1 MNCAK
6 RIFFTLFNRLRNEKD
21 TLFVSRNSLG
31 TKLATPLAPPTAAST
46 KRRHTPI
53 AGSAM
58 ATEAASKRVALLSHS
73 GVLALFS
80 HKSGKH
86 WLTLR
91 DALQEAEVEGAD
103 LATHVTSVDALFT
116 FLSEEAALNLPRM
129 VVAIFFKL
137 LCEAP
142 GPREKVQQNA
152 PLVRVA
158 PPLPATRSGG
168 HVDAGGDAGDAAA
181 GGGGRAPPG
190 PPLASL
196 RVKAALSGQDA
207 DLHITV
213 RVGRTA
219 AVRAVARQVM
229 ERLHLGL
236 TSAIKLLH
244 AGRELAATAAVDWST
259 FSFVHAVVLADSR
272 PLTISNAPSHPL
284 VATKVVLSS
293 RRIGALAGANA
304 EGGLTLHVKDA
315 GLPLGNGAFGAVYEG
330 SVDDGVRTRKVAVKK
345 FFMLTHPIMYGLA
358 SALDV
363 QTWVERDL
371 LPEVNILAS
380 LAHKNVI
387 RLRCVGL
394 DAVSH
399 AVVPAYVAMDLCS
412 GGTLQSWIT
421 DGNITDRLMVEFTC
435 DLIDA
440 MMYLHQDKK
449 VVHRDIKPDNI
460 FVHDDERQQRP
471 YLVLGDIGLAKALNR
486 SASFVSAAGAV
497 AYRAPEAC
505 TDAAKCSQASDV
517 YSVSLVAVE
526 LVTGRCVYSQS
537 NGDLAVGARLAADA
551 TTKLGS
557 ALEFC
562 GDAWLSSRAA
572 ELLLQ
577 ACTIQDPTAR
587 PSFQAIVSMC
597 PRHEKTLQQVQQA
610 KEAQRVQQLRDFQ
623 AKEAQREQQLR
634 DFQAK
639 EAQREQQ
646 LRDFQAKE
654 AQREQQLRDFQ
665 AKEAQHEQQLR
676 DMQAALEA
684 ANKGQTELRPER
696 APPQQ
701 GKAHTVREAN
711 KEAERMQEVQQDQ
724 VLEVET
730 KEAEGH
736 AEEDGIARP
745 QTTTTILA
753 TRASLLALPIHCV
766 SSFQSLVVCRLSFV
780 VASVSMG
787 WCIDY
792 VCNG

>member
-1 MNCAK
+1 MQKFVLRVEVAQSSEHESPLPLEPQRLGWWVNCAK
-6 RIFFTLFNRLRNEKD
+6 RIFFNRLRNQKN

-31 TKLATPLAPPTAAST
+31 TKLATPPTEAFT

-58 ATEAASKRVALLSHS
+58 ATDATSKRVALLNHS
-73 GVLALFS
+73 GVLALFA
-80 HKSGKH
+80 HKRGKH

-91 DALQEAEVEGAD
+91 EALQEAEVEGAD
-103 LATHVTSVDALFT
+103 LAKHVTSVDTLFT

-137 LCEAP
+137 LSEAP
-142 GPREKVQQNA
+142 GPREKGQPNA
-152 PLVRVA
+152 PLIRVA

-168 HVDAGGDAGDAAA
+168 NVDAGGDAGNAAAGGDAAA
-181 GGGGRAPPG
+181 SGGGRAPPG

-196 RVKAALSGQDA
+196 RVKAALSDQDA

-219 AVRAVARQVM
+219 AVRAVARKVM

-259 FSFVHAVVLADSR
+259 FSFVHAVVLADSQ

-345 FFMLTHPIMYGLA
+345 FFMLTHPMMYGLA

-363 QTWVERDL
+363 QAWVERDL

-394 DAVSH
+394 DSVSH

-610 KEAQRVQQLRDFQ
+610 KEAQR
-623 AKEAQREQQLR
+623 EQQLR

-639 EAQREQQ
+639 EA
-646 LRDFQAKE
+646 L
-654 AQREQQLRDFQ
+654 
-665 AKEAQHEQQLR
+665 HEQQLR